1 MDTKITVKNREQKGS
16 SHARRLRREGW
27 VPGVIYSEG
36 SEARSVSL
44 PKHEFELMLHH
55 HASEHVMIQ
64 IQIDGGKE
72 ESVLLKDVQHD
83 ALTGSVMHVDLQEV
97 ALNKKLRVEVP
108 VELVGDAVGVLQG
121 GVLEHLLHSIEIECL
136 PADIPEKVN
145 VDVSRLGIGDMLF
158 VKDILPDL
166 SKFKILIDEDI
177 GVAAV
182 SEPKVIEEETAEGEG
197 GAEPEV
203 IRENKDEEAE

>member
-1 MDTKITVKNREQKGS
+1 
-16 SHARRLRREGW
+16 
-27 VPGVIYSEG
+27 
-36 SEARSVSL
+36 
-44 PKHEFELMLHH
+44 
-55 HASEHVMIQ
+55 
-64 IQIDGGKE
+64 
-72 ESVLLKDVQHD
+72 VQHD